1 MLRRLDVQLSGAAE
15 GRLRRWRRATKKGV
29 RPGLIVAV
37 AIVAA
42 IPILAPFVSEPGVEV
57 GGSTVRGSRVLFI
70 QDTSGSMDAEQAV
83 VDQRIAT
90 LAAAGIAAHVECE
103 VRNEFADFSDCID
116 RHVDRGDAD
125 TLYVFA
131 DFEWAWGGRGYTC
144 SPGPADAGE
153 HVFRALQQ
161 TGWRIYFE
169 TIRCE
174 VPRDLAEL
182 AENSGGGVI
191 RTGFARKEY

>member
-1 MLRRLDVQLSGAAE
+1 MLRRLDVQISGATE
-15 GRLRRWRRATKKGV
+15 GRLRRWRRTTKTGAW
-29 RPGLIVAV
+29 PGLIVAV

-42 IPILAPFVSEPGVEV
+42 IPILTPFFGEPGVEV
-57 GGSTVRGSRVLFI
+57 GGSLVRGSRVLFI
-70 QDTSGSMDAEQAV
+70 QDTSGSMNAEQAV
-83 VDQRIAT
+83 VDQRTAA
-90 LAAAGIAAHVECE
+90 LGAAGIAARVECE
-103 VRNEFADFSDCID
+103 VTNEFADFSDCID
-116 RHVDRGDAD
+116 RHADRGDAD

-131 DFEWAWGGRGYTC
+131 DFEWAWGGRAYTC

-153 HVFRALQQ
+153 HLFRALQQ

-174 VPRDLAEL
+174 LPRDLAEL

-191 RTGFARKEY
+191 RTGLARKEY